1 MPLGQDELLHSVAA
15 LSRML
20 LKGETLGSTLDRI
33 ARLAAELLPQADAA
47 TITVSD
53 AGGTARTASSSEEPE
68 AALRA
73 PGEGS
78 EPALKAPGK
87 VTIAELDAEQN
98 RLDEGPCLAAMR
110 DRQTVQIDSIH
121 TETRWQ
127 GFCRVAL
134 AAGIESVLAVP
145 LGDESVEA
153 PRGAIN
159 FFARTA
165 HVFTEG
171 DRSAANRF
179 SAQAGVAA
187 ANAAAFADL
196 QADRALLARRLEDA
210 LHSRAVID
218 QAVGILMERERLGP
232 EEAFQM
238 LRSAS
243 QKLNVKLRM
252 IATEI
257 VESAAGPRPP
267 GAAAPAVADEGST

>member
-33 ARLAAELLPQADAA
+33 ARLAAEVLPQADATSI
-47 TITVSD
+47 TISEAD
-53 AGGTARTASSSEEPE
+53 GQARTASWSEKPE

-73 PGEGS
+73 PGEMP
-78 EPALKAPGK
+78 EAALRAPGK
-87 VTIAELDAEQN
+87 ITIAELDAAQN

-153 PRGAIN
+153 PSGAIN

-165 HVFTEG
+165 HVFTET

-218 QAVGILMERERLGP
+218 QAVGVLMERERLDP

-252 IATEI
+252 IAAEI
-257 VESAAGPRPP
+257 VESAGPRPRD
-267 GAAAPAVADEGST
+267 AAAPAVADEGSA

>member
-1 MPLGQDELLHSVAA
+1 
-15 LSRML
+15 
-20 LKGETLGSTLDRI
+20 
-33 ARLAAELLPQADAA
+33 
-47 TITVSD
+47 
-53 AGGTARTASSSEEPE
+53 
-68 AALRA
+68 
-73 PGEGS
+73 
-78 EPALKAPGK
+78 
-87 VTIAELDAEQN
+87 
-98 RLDEGPCLAAMR
+98 MR
-110 DRQTVQIDSIH
+110 DRQTVQIDSMH

-127 GFCRVAL
+127 GFCRLAL

-153 PRGAIN
+153 PRGAIS
-159 FFARTA
+159 FFARTPY
-165 HVFTEG
+165 VFTET
-171 DRSAANRF
+171 DRSAASRF
-179 SAQAGVAA
+179 SDQAGIAA

-252 IATEI
+252 IAAEI
-257 VESAAGPRPP
+257 LESAAGPRPP
-267 GAAAPAVADEGST
+267 EAAAPATADEGSS

>member
-1 MPLGQDELLHSVAA
+1 MGQDKLLHSVAA
-15 LSRML
+15 LSRIL
-20 LKGETLGSTLDRI
+20 VKGETLGSTLDRI

-47 TITVSD
+47 SITISE
-53 AGGTARTASSSEEPE
+53 AGGPARTASSSEPE
-68 AALRA
+68 A
-73 PGEGS
+73 P
-78 EPALKAPGK
+78 LKAPGQIT
-87 VTIAELDAEQN
+87 VADLDAEQN

-110 DRQTVQIDSIH
+110 DRQTVLIDSMH

-127 GFCRVAL
+127 GFCRAAL

-165 HVFTEG
+165 HVFTET

-179 SAQAGVAA
+179 SAHAGVAA
-187 ANAAAFADL
+187 ANAGAFADL

-252 IATEI
+252 IAAEI
-257 VESAAGPRPP
+257 VESAAGLRPP
-267 GAAAPAVADEGST
+267 EAAAPAISNEESA

>member
-1 MPLGQDELLHSVAA
+1 MGQDELSRSVAA

-20 LKGETLGSTLDRI
+20 LKGETLDSTLDRI

-47 TITVSD
+47 SITISE
-53 AGGTARTASSSEEPE
+53 AGGLARTASSTEEPE
-68 AALRA
+68 A
-73 PGEGS
+73 P
-78 EPALKAPGK
+78 LKAPGRIT
-87 VTIAELDAEQN
+87 VAELDAGQN
-98 RLDEGPCLAAMR
+98 RLDEGPCLTAMR
-110 DRQTVQIDSIH
+110 DRQTVQIDSMH

-127 GFCRVAL
+127 GFCRLAL

-159 FFARTA
+159 FFARIPY
-165 HVFTEG
+165 VFAETE
-171 DRSAANRF
+171 RSAANRF

-232 EEAFQM
+232 DEAFQM

-243 QKLNVKLRM
+243 QKLNVKVRM
-252 IATEI
+252 IAAEI

-267 GAAAPAVADEGST
+267 EAVAPATADEGSP

>member
-1 MPLGQDELLHSVAA
+1 MGGQGGLGGQVRAPLDQDGLSRSVAA

-47 TITVSD
+47 SITISE
-53 AGGTARTASSSEEPE
+53 AGGPARTALSGEE
-68 AALRA
+68 
-73 PGEGS
+73 
-78 EPALKAPGK
+78 
-87 VTIAELDAEQN
+87 TFAELDAEQN

-110 DRQTVQIDSIH
+110 DRQTVQIDSMH

-127 GFCRVAL
+127 DFCRVAL

-159 FFARTA
+159 FFARA
-165 HVFTEG
+165 RHAFTET

-252 IATEI
+252 IAAEI
-257 VESAAGPRPP
+257 VESAAGPRLPE
-267 GAAAPAVADEGST
+267 AAAPAASDEGSA

>member
-1 MPLGQDELLHSVAA
+1 MGQDELSHSVAA

-20 LKGETLGSTLDRI
+20 LKEETLGSTLVRI

-47 TITVSD
+47 TITISE
-53 AGGTARTASSSEEPE
+53 AGGPTRTASSSEPGAPLKAPGQMPE
-68 AALRA
+68 A
-73 PGEGS
+73 P
-78 EPALKAPGK
+78 LKAPGK
-87 VTIAELDAEQN
+87 ITVAELDAEQN
-98 RLDEGPCLAAMR
+98 HLDEGPCLAAMR
-110 DRQTVQIDSIH
+110 DRQTVQIDSMH

-159 FFARTA
+159 FFARA
-165 HVFTEG
+165 RHAFTET

-252 IATEI
+252 IAAEI
-257 VESAAGPRPP
+257 VESAAGPRLPE
-267 GAAAPAVADEGST
+267 AAAPAASDEGSA

>member
-1 MPLGQDELLHSVAA
+1 MGQDELSRSVAA

-20 LKGETLGSTLDRI
+20 LKGETLDSTQDRI
-33 ARLAAELLPQADAA
+33 ARLAEVLLPQADAA
-47 TITVSD
+47 SITISEAGGLARTVSS
-53 AGGTARTASSSEEPE
+53 TEEPE
-68 AALRA
+68 A
-73 PGEGS
+73 P
-78 EPALKAPGK
+78 LKAPGK
-87 VTIAELDAEQN
+87 ITVARLDAEQY

-110 DRQTVQIDSIH
+110 GRQTVQIDSMRA
-121 TETRWQ
+121 ETRWP
-127 GFCRVAL
+127 GFCRLAL

-153 PRGAIN
+153 PGGAIN
-159 FFARTA
+159 FFARMPYAFRET
-165 HVFTEG
+165 
-171 DRSAANRF
+171 DRTAANHF

-232 EEAFQM
+232 EQAFQM
-238 LRSAS
+238 LRWAS

-252 IATEI
+252 IAAKI
-257 VESAAGPRPP
+257 VESAAGAHRPE
-267 GAAAPAVADEGST
+267 AAAPATSEEGSA

>member
-1 MPLGQDELLHSVAA
+1 MPLGHDELLHSVAEV
-15 LSRML
+15 SHIL
-20 LKGETLGSTLDRI
+20 LRGETLGSTLDRI

-53 AGGTARTASSSEEPE
+53 AGGPARTASSSEEPE
-68 AALRA
+68 AALEA
-73 PGEGS
+73 PQ
-78 EPALKAPGK
+78 KI
-87 VTIAELDAEQN
+87 TIAELDAEQN

-110 DRQTVQIDSIH
+110 DRQTVQIDSMH

-165 HVFTEG
+165 HVFTET
-171 DRSAANRF
+171 DRSAANHF
-179 SAQAGVAA
+179 AAQAGVAA

-196 QADRALLARRLEDA
+196 QADRALLSRRLEDA

-218 QAVGILMERERLGP
+218 QAVGVLMERERLGP

-252 IATEI
+252 IAAEI

-267 GAAAPAVADEGST
+267 GAAAPAVADEGPA

>member
-1 MPLGQDELLHSVAA
+1 LGQDELLHSVAA

-47 TITVSD
+47 TITLSET
-53 AGGTARTASSSEEPE
+53 GGPARTASSTEEPE
-68 AALRA
+68 A
-73 PGEGS
+73 P
-78 EPALKAPGK
+78 LKAPGQIMT
-87 VTIAELDAEQN
+87 VAELDAEQN

-110 DRQTVQIDSIH
+110 DRQTVQIDSMH

-127 GFCRVAL
+127 GFCRAAL

-153 PRGAIN
+153 PSGAIN
-159 FFARTA
+159 FFARTP
-165 HVFTEG
+165 HVFTET

-252 IATEI
+252 IAAEI

-267 GAAAPAVADEGST
+267 EAAARATADEGSA

>member
-1 MPLGQDELLHSVAA
+1 MPLGQDELLHSVAEV
-15 LSRML
+15 SRIL
-20 LKGETLGSTLDRI
+20 LEGETLGSTLDRI
-33 ARLAAELLPQADAA
+33 ARLAAELLPQAAA
-47 TITVSD
+47 ASITVSE
-53 AGGTARTASSSEEPE
+53 AGGQARTASS
-68 AALRA
+68 
-73 PGEGS
+73 GE
-78 EPALKAPGK
+78 
-87 VTIAELDAEQN
+87 VTVAKLDAEQN

-110 DRQTVQIDSIH
+110 DRQTVQIDSMH
-121 TETRWQ
+121 TETRWE

-159 FFARTA
+159 FFARTP
-165 HVFTEG
+165 HVFTET
-171 DRSAANRF
+171 DRSVANRF
-179 SAQAGVAA
+179 SAHAGVTA

-252 IATEI
+252 IAAEI

-267 GAAAPAVADEGST
+267 DAAAPATADEGSA

>member
-1 MPLGQDELLHSVAA
+1 
-15 LSRML
+15 ML

-47 TITVSD
+47 SITISE
-53 AGGTARTASSSEEPE
+53 AGGPARTALSSEE
-68 AALRA
+68 
-73 PGEGS
+73 
-78 EPALKAPGK
+78 
-87 VTIAELDAEQN
+87 TFAELDAEQN

-110 DRQTVQIDSIH
+110 DRQTVQIDSMH

-127 GFCRVAL
+127 DFCRVAL

-159 FFARTA
+159 FFARA
-165 HVFTEG
+165 RHAFTET

-252 IATEI
+252 IAAEI
-257 VESAAGPRPP
+257 VESAAGPRLPE
-267 GAAAPAVADEGST
+267 AAAPAASDEGSA